1 MSYPYSL
8 KLSSLKEFIE
18 KIQTIGVPDRINT
31 RTLPSLGY
39 KVKNDRPIPTVLKF
53 IGFLDEKG
61 VPNENYKAFR
71 NRSQAGFIMAKQIKS
86 AYGELF
92 TLYPNACE
100 RSETE
105 LNDYF
110 RSKTTAG
117 DKVVKQ
123 TTLTFK
129 TLCSFADFSGTQLQE
144 PSIGMSPSPDK
155 PPQDIPLSIP
165 ALPITINLQ
174 IQLPLTEKV
183 EVYDKI
189 FEALRKNLIDR
200 DQKSD

>member
-8 KLSSLKEFIE
+8 KLSSLQEFIE
-18 KIQTIGVPDRINT
+18 KIQTIGVPDKINT

-39 KVKNDRPIPTVLKF
+39 KAKNDRAIPRILKF

-61 VPNENYKAFR
+61 IPNENYKAYR
-71 NRSQAGFIMAKQIKS
+71 NRSQAGFVMARQLKS
-86 AYGELF
+86 AYNELF
-92 TLYPNACE
+92 SLYPDACE

-129 TLCSFADFSGTQLQE
+129 TLCNFADFSGTQIQE
-144 PSIGMSPSPDK
+144 ELSLEK
-155 PPQDIPLSIP
+155 PPPEIPLTIP
-165 ALPITINLQ
+165 SLPITINIQ